1 MTIAPEAPTQQVP
14 TFLELEITGKCQL
27 TCPSLC
33 YAKAGPT
40 EGHGSMT
47 ADDWKNLISE
57 AAAIG
62 VEKVQFIGGE
72 PTMHPDFEA
81 LVHRALGVGLEVQVY
96 SNLYRVK
103 LDHWALFAHPR
114 VSLATSY
121 YSDVPEEHER
131 VTGRKGSH
139 AATRASI
146 VQAVKRGIPLQVGIV
161 EVFDGQ
167 RTAEA
172 REELLA
178 LGVRT
183 VNVDRV
189 RSVGRGEVHVPSTG
203 DLCGRCA
210 DGRAAVMTDG
220 TVTPCV
226 LGRFLKTGNAKT
238 DGLAGVFGGQQWA
251 DTAASIPRRSAPTAG
266 CTPADSNDCDP
277 ARTPACDPAYYAPNP
292 TPALGEPA

>member
-1 MTIAPEAPTQQVP
+1 MTIVPEAPARPAVP
-14 TFLELEITGKCQL
+14 EFLELEITGKCQL
-27 TCPSLC
+27 TCPTLC

-47 ADDWKNLISE
+47 TDDFKRLISE
-57 AAAIG
+57 AANIG
-62 VEKVQFIGGE
+62 VRKVQFIGGE

-81 LVHRALGVGLEVQVY
+81 LVHRALALGLDVQVY

-103 LDHWALFAHPR
+103 LAHWQLFEHPK

-121 YSDVPEEHER
+121 YSDAAEEHEQ

-139 AATRASI
+139 AATRANI
-146 VQAVKRGIPLQVGIV
+146 IQAIQRGIPLQVGIV
-161 EVFDGQ
+161 EVFEGQ
-167 RTAEA
+167 RTAKA
-172 REELLA
+172 REELLT

-189 RSVGRGEVHVPSTG
+189 RSVGRGEVHVPSIK

-226 LGRFLKTGNAKT
+226 WGRFLGTGNAKT
-238 DGLAGVFGGQQWA
+238 EGLEAVFGGQKWA
-251 DTAASIPRRSAPTAG
+251 DTAASIPRRLLPTAG

-277 ARTPACDPAYYAPNP
+277 ANTEACDPAY
-292 TPALGEPA
+292 

>member
-1 MTIAPEAPTQQVP
+1 MTITPESPTRPAVP
-14 TFLELEITGKCQL
+14 EFLELEITGRCQL

-33 YAKAGPT
+33 YAKAGPA

-47 ADDWKNLISE
+47 TDDWKVLISE
-57 AAAIG
+57 AASIG

-81 LVHRALGVGLEVQVY
+81 LVHRALAVGIDVQVY

-103 LDHWALFAHPR
+103 LEHWALFAHPK

-121 YSDVPEEHER
+121 YSDLAEEHER
-131 VTGRKGSH
+131 VTGRRGSH
-139 AATRASI
+139 AATRANI
-146 VQAVKRGIPLQVGIV
+146 VQAIHRRIPLQVGIV

-167 RTAEA
+167 RTAQA

-183 VNVDRV
+183 INVDRV
-189 RSVGRGEVHVPSTG
+189 RSVGRGEVHVPSTA

-210 DGRAAVMTDG
+210 EGRAAVMSDG

-226 LGRFLKTGNAKT
+226 LGRFLRTGNAKT
-238 DGLAGVFGGQQWA
+238 DGLANVFRGQPWA
-251 DTAASIPRRSAPTAG
+251 DTAARISRRPAATAG

-277 ARTPACDPAYYAPNP
+277 ANTPACDPAY
-292 TPALGEPA
+292 

>member
-1 MTIAPEAPTQQVP
+1 MTIAPQSPTLAPP
-14 TFLELEITGKCQL
+14 AFLELEITGKCQL

-47 ADDWKNLISE
+47 AADWKTLISE

-62 VEKVQFIGGE
+62 VRTVQFIGGE
-72 PTMHPDFEA
+72 PTLHPEFTA
-81 LVHRALGVGLEVQVY
+81 LVHRALGVGLNVQVY

-103 LDHWALFAHPR
+103 LDHWTLFSHPR

-121 YSDVPEEHER
+121 YSDTAEEHER
-131 VTGRKGSH
+131 VTGRKDSH
-139 AATRASI
+139 AATRSNI
-146 VQAVKRGIPLQVGIV
+146 VQALKRGIPLQVGIV

-172 REELLA
+172 RDELLA

-189 RSVGRGEVHVPSTG
+189 RSVGRGEVHVPSTS

-226 LGRFLKTGNAKT
+226 LGRFLNTGNAKT
-238 DGLAGVFGGQQWA
+238 DGLAAVFGGQQWA
-251 DTAASIPRRSAPTAG
+251 DTAASKPPPFVATGG

-277 ARTPACDPAYYAPNP
+277 AQTPACDPAYYAPHP
-292 TPALGEPA
+292 TPSFGEPA

>member
-1 MTIAPEAPTQQVP
+1 MTAALDALPPSMPSPV
-14 TFLELEITGKCQL
+14 TFLELEITGRCQL

-40 EGHGSMT
+40 EGHGTMT
-47 ADDWKNLISE
+47 ADDWKQLIGE
-57 AAAIG
+57 AAQAG
-62 VEKVQFIGGE
+62 VKKVQFIGGE

-81 LVHRALGVGLEVQVY
+81 LVHRALALGLHVQVY

-103 LDHWALFAHPR
+103 LEHWQLFTRPK

-121 YSDVPEEHER
+121 YSDVTEEHEQ

-139 AATRASI
+139 EATRANI
-146 VQAVKRGIPLQVGIV
+146 VQAVQRRIPLQVGIV
-161 EVFDGQ
+161 KVFEGQ
-167 RTAEA
+167 RATQA

-183 VNVDRV
+183 VNIDNV
-189 RSVGRGEVHVPSTG
+189 RSVGRGETHLPSIS

-226 LGRFLKTGNAKT
+226 LARFLGTGNAK
-238 DGLAGVFGGQQWA
+238 DAGLAKVLGGKKWA
-251 DTAASIPRRSAPTAG
+251 DTAASIPRRPARTAG

-277 ARTPACDPAYYAPNP
+277 ANTEACDPAYD
-292 TPALGEPA
+292 

>member
-1 MTIAPEAPTQQVP
+1 MTITSEAPIRQAVP
-14 TFLELEITGKCQL
+14 EFLELEITGRCQL

-47 ADDWKNLISE
+47 ADDWKRLISE
-57 AAAIG
+57 AAEIG
-62 VEKVQFIGGE
+62 VKKVQFIGGE

-81 LVHRALGVGLEVQVY
+81 LVHRALALGLAVQVY

-103 LDHWALFAHPR
+103 PEHWALFQHPR

-121 YSDVPEEHER
+121 YSDLAEEHER

-139 AATRASI
+139 GATRANI
-146 VQAVKRGIPLQVGIV
+146 IRAVKRGIPLQVGIV
-161 EVFDGQ
+161 EVFEGQ
-167 RTAEA
+167 RTAQA

-183 VNVDRV
+183 VNTDRV
-189 RSVGRGEVHVPSTG
+189 RSVGRGEVHVPSTK

-226 LGRFLKTGNAKT
+226 LGRFLDTGNAKT
-238 DGLAGVFGGQQWA
+238 DGLGAVFAGKRWA
-251 DTAASIPRRSAPTAG
+251 DTAAGIPRRTASAA
-266 CTPADSNDCDP
+266 CTPDDSSDCDP
-277 ARTPACDPAYYAPNP
+277 SNTETCDPAYD
-292 TPALGEPA
+292 